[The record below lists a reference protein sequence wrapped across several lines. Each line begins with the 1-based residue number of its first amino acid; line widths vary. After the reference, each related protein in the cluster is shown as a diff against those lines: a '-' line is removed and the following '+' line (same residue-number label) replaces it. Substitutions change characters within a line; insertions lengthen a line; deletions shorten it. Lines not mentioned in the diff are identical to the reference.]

1 MDYFENSHN
10 SYVVC
15 AVCTSI
21 VPLCSHV
28 SFAKNAQKYKKV
40 RPIPTVHDMR
50 PSLNIVMLTWVTN
63 PLTLNVVWFSVFE
76 LTAGMRQ
83 TGGQTE
89 WV

>member
-15 AVCTSI
+15 AVCTSM

-28 SFAKNAQKYKKV
+28 SFAKNAQKSATN
-40 RPIPTVHDMR
+40 TVHDMR